1 MDQNYFSNS
10 ALRSQ
15 TQKHRVEIRKQ
26 KLEKILHTKRLNSY
40 FLEKNDKLFDETPDN
55 LRYLANLIKN
65 NLKNENELLRIIT
78 RLRKNL
84 VDFYENEERK
94 KEYAD
99 FKIYFD
105 FEIINNLFYL
115 LENNENV
122 NILKETSWCILIISS
137 GSNEN
142 CKKLQSFN
150 LIIIFTGFLDKYYKN
165 FDLIEILFWTLGNM
179 CVTIENR
186 DEIIE
191 NDIVTKILF
200 IFSHEQEI
208 GTNLII
214 TLLYLL
220 ERLLVD
226 PIPNYKILKYLL
238 EPLIF
243 LSEIKN
249 EEIRANSLKLI
260 SIMAG
265 EKNNSNYISDL
276 CEQES
281 FLKDLAVGLFKENE
295 KNLNLILKIV
305 SNITFGGSSQNLVL
319 FSTGIL
325 ENLLT
330 ILHHTKTEQNKNI
343 LIIFSNFLCG
353 DSENVEPFIFLQG
366 IPKILSII
374 NNSDF
379 ELKKDA
385 LNVMFNLIYSSNEIQ
400 FKKIFDSGFFPI
412 LLEEIKR
419 DIFDINQII
428 EMLYVIEMFLKNEH
442 FYLKNENFQEEKK
455 DIKISLEKLMNHENK
470 TIVMAVIRILNIFDY

>member
-1 MDQNYFSNS
+1 MNENYFSNL
-10 ALRSQ
+10 ALRSK

-26 KLEKILHTKRLNSY
+26 KTETIFNTKRLNSY
-40 FLEKNDKLFDETPDN
+40 FLEKNDRFDEIPSN
-55 LRYLANLIKN
+55 LHFLANLIKT
-65 NLKNENELLRIIT
+65 NLTNENELLGIIT
-78 RLRKNL
+78 KLRQNL
-84 VDFYENEERK
+84 VEFYEKEEIK
-94 KEYAD
+94 KDYAD
-99 FKIYFD
+99 FKLYFD
-105 FEIINNLFYL
+105 FEIVKNLFFL

-137 GSNEN
+137 GTNEN
-142 CKKLQSFN
+142 CRKLQNFN
-150 LIIIFTGFLDKYYKN
+150 LILIFTNFLDKYYKS

-179 CVTIENR
+179 CVNIQNR

-200 IFSHEQEI
+200 IFSHEHEI

-276 CEQES
+276 CEQEN
-281 FLKDLAVGLFKENE
+281 FLKNLAAGLMQENE
-295 KNLNLILKIV
+295 KIFNLLMKIV
-305 SNITFGGSSQNLVL
+305 SNITFGVSSQNLVL

-325 ENLLT
+325 ENLLN
-330 ILHHTKTEQNKNI
+330 ILQPIKNERNRNI

-353 DSENVEPFIFLQG
+353 EIENVEPFIFLQG
-366 IPKILSII
+366 ITRTLYII

-400 FKKIFDSGFFPI
+400 FKKIFDSGFFSV

-428 EMLYVIEMFLKNEH
+428 EMLYVIEVLLKNEH
-442 FYLKNENFQEEKK
+442 IYLKDEKFLDEKK
-455 DIKISLEKLMNHENK
+455 DIRISLEKLMNHENR
-470 TIVMAVIRILNIFDY
+470 TIVMLSSRILDIMDY